1 MAKYT
6 FLIPAYKAEFLH
18 EALSSI
24 QNQTYKNFSVI
35 ISNDKSPQDLQS
47 IIFPFLSD
55 ERFSYRE
62 NTTNMGRNNLVSHW
76 NLLVDLCNTEYLIMG
91 SDDDVYDVHFLE
103 EIENSPQNILK

>member
-35 ISNDKSPQDLQS
+35 ISNDKSPQDL
-47 IIFPFLSD
+47 
-55 ERFSYRE
+55 
-62 NTTNMGRNNLVSHW
+62 
-76 NLLVDLCNTEYLIMG
+76 NLLFSLSCQMNVSLTEKIRPIW
-91 SDDDVYDVHFLE
+91 E
-103 EIENSPQNILK
+103 ETT